1 MIKSK
6 KEARRIAEDFLKSS
20 FPAWVSE
27 ISDVYRVGDIWVT
40 DVRSRMTGT
49 RGLSVKIDGNSG
61 MIIGVEIPKKL
72 NESEWIRKKIKLCD
86 RCNRKY
92 SIRELRITR
101 TYFEGGHGHVLVLNV
116 SCKKCKK
123 PLSPIRLNRREQKKA
138 FLEYLEIMHMEPEHY
153 EGLVT

>member
-6 KEARRIAEDFLKSS
+6 KEARRTAEDFLNKS

-27 ISDVYRVGDIWVT
+27 ISDVYRIGDVWVA
-40 DVRSRMTGT
+40 DVRSRVTGT
-49 RGLSVKIDGNSG
+49 RGLSIKMDGASGKIA
-61 MIIGVEIPKKL
+61 GVEIPKRL
-72 NESEWIRKKIKLCD
+72 NESEWLRKRIKRCE

-92 SIRELRITR
+92 SIQELKITK

-116 SCKKCKK
+116 SCRKCKK

-138 FLEYLEIMHMEPEHY
+138 FLEYLMMMHLEPEHY
-153 EGLVT
+153 SGLNM